1 MIEYIEL
8 LSVKFIVLVTR
19 LVEDCETRTELVRL
33 GMMVVNMDVLVNLG
47 IVLVLKREVGIV
59 ISLVFVDDICVLD
72 AILDI
77 INDEWTAVDVFCV
90 ELGMDEIVWL
100 VLVIEC
106 IEDDIGIEELAVIN
120 GCEVI
125 IVCDTVFSEVE
136 LLKCVDIEWLFVV
149 CVLSLVAKIKEKRP
163 INIVISHYIHYT
175 CYQSMHILV
184 KHNIA
189 MVLG

>member
-33 GMMVVNMDVLVNLG
+33 EMMVVNMDVFANLG

-77 INDEWTAVDVFCV
+77 INDE
-90 ELGMDEIVWL
+90 
-100 VLVIEC
+100 
-106 IEDDIGIEELAVIN
+106 
-120 GCEVI
+120 
-125 IVCDTVFSEVE
+125 
-136 LLKCVDIEWLFVV
+136 
-149 CVLSLVAKIKEKRP
+149 
-163 INIVISHYIHYT
+163 
-175 CYQSMHILV
+175 
-184 KHNIA
+184 
-189 MVLG
+189 